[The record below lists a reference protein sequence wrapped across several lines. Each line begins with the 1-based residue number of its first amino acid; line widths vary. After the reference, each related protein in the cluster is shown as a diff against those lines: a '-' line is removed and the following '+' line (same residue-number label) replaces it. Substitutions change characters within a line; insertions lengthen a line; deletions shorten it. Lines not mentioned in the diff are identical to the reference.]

1 MPPGVRARR
10 VAKLR
15 PTAEHNQEG
24 SRLDWMVLRPHA
36 WVGLGSACSI
46 PAPSLDVIWD
56 IVLDSA
62 TYELMPI
69 IGDKLP
75 LEGAR
80 RSVRYVFPGT
90 GNALPTCL

>member
-1 MPPGVRARR
+1 MRPVVRTRR

-15 PTAEHNQEG
+15 PTTEHNQEG
-24 SRLDWMVLRPHA
+24 SRLNWTVLRPHA

-46 PAPSLDVIWD
+46 PAPSLG
-56 IVLDSA
+56 IVTGHISA
-62 TYELMPI
+62 AYELMPI